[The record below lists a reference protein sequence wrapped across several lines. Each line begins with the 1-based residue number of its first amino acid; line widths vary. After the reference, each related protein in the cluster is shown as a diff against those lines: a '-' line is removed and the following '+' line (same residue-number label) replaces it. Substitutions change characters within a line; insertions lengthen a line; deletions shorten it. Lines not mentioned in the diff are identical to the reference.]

1 MCRNNKKKAR
11 TIKRHSLL
19 KICMADGS
27 RWNLFSPWAKKKE
40 ENPILE
46 RAGMMIEPF
55 SAVAGIPD
63 IVRDTEKLRTDSNH
77 DNEFDLYD
85 NMLKL
90 DPELNGAVRAVS
102 LTANN
107 YEVNYENGK
116 NAKIRDAVRYLVEE
130 TLDFDDIMINAM
142 RGLMVYGNDVNKI
155 VGKQNVGIT
164 EIQSLPV
171 KQITIVDER
180 GGLGSYFVADED
192 NPVIKAKTYM
202 LREATSFEKAI
213 PANEILHIKIDYR
226 SNWFT
231 DNKLRKTY
239 GVWGASR
246 FTSLKQP
253 IRMKYNSMNNRVSL
267 EDSMTKQFITIDAS
281 AIEHIQDPAEQAERL
296 QHIMDEVITLFEGLR
311 GDQIP
316 VLPHYV
322 ELHHV
327 DIGNSVPTNAD
338 FLDAINADIAAV
350 LQVPRVAAG
359 QERGSTFAATFNAN
373 LWAVQAIS
381 RMHRI
386 LVDSTMSIFSTH
398 LDLLGIPHRRQD
410 LPTIKFEAMDS
421 ETPLNVM
428 QRSVLGYNAGI
439 LTLNQSL
446 DLLSLPNSGKD
457 GNERKTLQE
466 KEEPK
471 ERGDLPQQNSQPGNE
486 LNE

>member
-1 MCRNNKKKAR
+1 
-11 TIKRHSLL
+11 
-19 KICMADGS
+19 MAERS
-27 RWNLFSPWAKKKE
+27 RWNIFRGNTKKE
-40 ENPILE
+40 NPNQIIE
-46 RAGMMIEPF
+46 RAGMLIEPF
-55 SAVAGIPD
+55 NQVAGVPD
-63 IVRDTEKLRTDSNH
+63 IVRDTERLRRDSNH

-85 NMLKL
+85 SMLKL

-107 YEVNYENGK
+107 YEINYANGK
-116 NAKIRDAVRYLVEE
+116 NSQIRESIRELVED

-142 RGLMVYGNDVNKI
+142 RSLMVYGNDINKI
-155 VGKQNVGIT
+155 VGKEGVGIT
-164 EIQSLPV
+164 DIQSLPI

-192 NPVIKAKTYM
+192 NPVIEAKTYM
-202 LREATSFEKAI
+202 LREATSYERAI
-213 PANEILHIKIDYR
+213 PKNEILHVRIDYR

-231 DNKLRKTY
+231 DNKLRRTY

-267 EDSMTKQFITIDAS
+267 EDSMTKQFITIDKS
-281 AIEHIQDPAEQAERL
+281 AIEHIQDPAEQAQRL

-327 DIGNSVPTNAD
+327 DVGNSLPNNTG
-338 FLDAINADIAAV
+338 FLDTINADIAAV

-359 QERGSTFAATFNAN
+359 QEKGSTFAATFNAN

-386 LVDSTMSIFSTH
+386 LSESATKIFMMH
-398 LDLLGIPHRRQD
+398 LDLLGISYRKQD

-421 ETPLNVM
+421 ETPLNIM
-428 QRSVLGYNAGI
+428 QRTVMGYNAGL
-439 LTLNQSL
+439 LTLNQSF
-446 DLLSLPNSGKD
+446 DLLNLPSIGKEGD
-457 GNERKTLQE
+457 ERKMTE
-466 KEEPK
+466 APK
-471 ERGDLPQQNSQPGNE
+471 QVGDLPRENSQDGASD
-486 LNE
+486 LAD

>member
-1 MCRNNKKKAR
+1 MAE
-11 TIKRHSLL
+11 KRR
-19 KICMADGS
+19 A
-27 RWNLFSPWAKKKE
+27 WNLFGLLAKEDVK
-40 ENPILE
+40 NPMLE
-46 RAGMMIEPF
+46 RQRVGMLKEDF
-55 SAVAGIPD
+55 NVVAGIPD
-63 IVRDTEKLRTDSNH
+63 IVRDTERLRKDSNH

-107 YEVNYENGK
+107 YEINYSRGK
-116 NAKIRDAVRYLVEE
+116 NAQIRNAIRNLVEDTIE
-130 TLDFDDIMINAM
+130 FDDIMINAM
-142 RGLMVYGNDVNKI
+142 RNLMVYGNDINKI
-155 VGKQNVGIT
+155 VGKAGVGVT
-164 EIQSLPV
+164 DIQSLPV
-171 KQITIVDER
+171 KQISIVDQR
-180 GGLGSYFVADED
+180 GGIGSYFVADED
-192 NPVIKAKTYM
+192 NPIIKATTYM
-202 LREATSFEKAI
+202 VREGSQYERAI
-213 PANEILHIKIDYR
+213 PVKEILHVKIDAR

-239 GVWGASR
+239 GIWGASR

-253 IRMKYNSMNNRVSL
+253 IRMKYNSMNNRISL
-267 EDSMTKQFITIDAS
+267 EDSMTKQFITIDKS
-281 AIEHIQDPAEQAERL
+281 AIEHIQDPVEQNERL
-296 QHIMDEVITLFEGLR
+296 KHIMDEVIKLFEGLR

-327 DIGNSVPTNAD
+327 DVGNSVPNNTG

-359 QERGSTFAATFNAN
+359 QEKGSTFAATYNAN

-386 LVDSTMSIFSTH
+386 LSEAATKIFMTH
-398 LDLLGIPHRRQD
+398 LDLLGIEYRKQD

-421 ETPLNVM
+421 ETPLNIM
-428 QRSVLGYNAGI
+428 QRAVMGYDAGI

-446 DLLSLPNSGKD
+446 DMLSLPTMGRD
-457 GNERKTLQE
+457 GDDRKNVSTPE
-466 KEEPK
+466 TGE
-471 ERGDLPQQNSQPGNE
+471 LPRENSQDGASDMIE
-486 LNE
+486 

>member
-1 MCRNNKKKAR
+1 MAE
-11 TIKRHSLL
+11 KRR
-19 KICMADGS
+19 A
-27 RWNLFSPWAKKKE
+27 WNLFGLLAKEDVK
-40 ENPILE
+40 NPMLE
-46 RAGMMIEPF
+46 RQRVGMLKEDF
-55 SAVAGIPD
+55 NVVAGIPD
-63 IVRDTEKLRTDSNH
+63 IVRDTERLRKDSNH

-107 YEVNYENGK
+107 YEINYSRGK
-116 NAKIRDAVRYLVEE
+116 NAQIRNAIRNLVEDTIE
-130 TLDFDDIMINAM
+130 FDDIMINAM
-142 RGLMVYGNDVNKI
+142 RNLMVYGNDINKI
-155 VGKQNVGIT
+155 VGKAGVGVT
-164 EIQSLPV
+164 DIQSLPV
-171 KQITIVDER
+171 KQISIVDQR
-180 GGLGSYFVADED
+180 GGIGSYFVADED
-192 NPVIKAKTYM
+192 NPIIKATTYM
-202 LREATSFEKAI
+202 VREGSQYERAI
-213 PANEILHIKIDYR
+213 PVKEILHVKIDAR

-239 GVWGASR
+239 GIWGASR

-253 IRMKYNSMNNRVSL
+253 IRMKYNSMNNRISL
-267 EDSMTKQFITIDAS
+267 EDSMTKQFITIDKS
-281 AIEHIQDPAEQAERL
+281 AIEHIQDPVEQNERL
-296 QHIMDEVITLFEGLR
+296 KHIMDEVIKLFEGLR

-327 DIGNSVPTNAD
+327 DVGNSVPNNTG

-359 QERGSTFAATFNAN
+359 QEKGSTFAATYNAN

-386 LVDSTMSIFSTH
+386 LSEAATKIFMTH
-398 LDLLGIPHRRQD
+398 LDLLGIEYRKQD

-421 ETPLNVM
+421 ETPLNIM
-428 QRSVLGYNAGI
+428 QRAVMGYDAGI

-446 DLLSLPNSGKD
+446 DMLSLPTMGRD
-457 GNERKTLQE
+457 GDDRKNDSTPE
-466 KEEPK
+466 TGE
-471 ERGDLPQQNSQPGNE
+471 LPRENSQDGASDMVE
-486 LNE
+486 

>member
-1 MCRNNKKKAR
+1 
-11 TIKRHSLL
+11 
-19 KICMADGS
+19 
-27 RWNLFSPWAKKKE
+27 
-40 ENPILE
+40 
-46 RAGMMIEPF
+46 MMIEPF
-55 SAVAGIPD
+55 NQVAGVPD
-63 IVRDTEKLRTDSNH
+63 IVRDTERLRKDSNH

-85 NMLKL
+85 SMLKL

-107 YEVNYENGK
+107 YEINYANGK
-116 NAKIRDAVRYLVEE
+116 NSQIREAIRELVED

-142 RGLMVYGNDVNKI
+142 RSLMVYGNDINKI
-155 VGKQNVGIT
+155 VGKQGVGIT
-164 EIQSLPV
+164 DIQSLPV

-192 NPVIKAKTYM
+192 NPIINANIYM
-202 LREATSFEKAI
+202 LREGTSYERAI
-213 PANEILHIKIDYR
+213 PKKEILHVRIDYR

-231 DNKLRKTY
+231 DNKLRRTY

-267 EDSMTKQFITIDAS
+267 EDSMTKQFITIDKS
-281 AIEHIQDPAEQAERL
+281 AIEHIQDPAEQAQRL

-327 DIGNSVPTNAD
+327 DVGNSLPNNTG
-338 FLDAINADIAAV
+338 FLDTINADIAAV

-359 QERGSTFAATFNAN
+359 QEKGSTFAATFNAN

-386 LVDSTMSIFSTH
+386 LSESATKIFMMH
-398 LDLLGIPHRRQD
+398 LDLLGIKYRKQD

-421 ETPLNVM
+421 ETPLNIM
-428 QRSVLGYNAGI
+428 QRTVMGYNAGL
-439 LTLNQSL
+439 LTLNQSF
-446 DLLSLPNSGKD
+446 DLLNLPSIGKEGD
-457 GNERKTLQE
+457 ERKMTE
-466 KEEPK
+466 APK
-471 ERGDLPQQNSQPGNE
+471 QVGDLPRENSQDGASDLVE
-486 LNE
+486 

>member
-1 MCRNNKKKAR
+1 MAEKRKA
-11 TIKRHSLL
+11 
-19 KICMADGS
+19 
-27 RWNLFSPWAKKKE
+27 WNLFGLLAKE
-40 ENPILE
+40 EIKNPMLE
-46 RAGMMIEPF
+46 RQRVGIMQEDF
-55 SAVAGIPD
+55 NAVAGVPD
-63 IVRDTEKLRTDSNH
+63 IVRDTERLRKDSNH

-107 YEVNYENGK
+107 YEINYSRGK
-116 NAKIRDAVRYLVEE
+116 NSQIRNAIRDLVEDTIE
-130 TLDFDDIMINAM
+130 FDDIMINAM
-142 RGLMVYGNDVNKI
+142 RNLMVYGNDINKI
-155 VGKQNVGIT
+155 VGKQGVGVT
-164 EIQSLPV
+164 NIQSLPV
-171 KQITIVDER
+171 KQISIVDER

-192 NPVIKAKTYM
+192 NPIINATTYM
-202 LREATSFEKAI
+202 VREATSYERAI
-213 PANEILHIKIDYR
+213 PAKEILHVKIDAR

-231 DNKLRKTY
+231 DNKLRRTY

-253 IRMKYNSMNNRVSL
+253 IRMKYNSMNNRISL
-267 EDSMTKQFITIDAS
+267 EDSMTKQFITIDKS
-281 AIEHIQDPAEQAERL
+281 AIEHIQDPVEQNERL
-296 QHIMDEVITLFEGLR
+296 RHIMDEVIKLFEGLR

-327 DIGNSVPTNAD
+327 DVGNSVPNNTG

-359 QERGSTFAATFNAN
+359 QEKGSTFAATYNAN

-386 LVDSTMSIFSTH
+386 LSEAATKIFMTH
-398 LDLLGIPHRRQD
+398 LDLLGIEYRKQD

-421 ETPLNVM
+421 ETPLNIM
-428 QRSVLGYNAGI
+428 QRAVMGYDAGI
-439 LTLNQSL
+439 MTLNQTL
-446 DLLSLPNSGKD
+446 DMLSLPTIGKD
-457 GNERKTLQE
+457 GEDRKTE
-466 KEEPK
+466 TAPETGE
-471 ERGDLPQQNSQPGNE
+471 LPRENSQDGASDMVE
-486 LNE
+486 

>member
-1 MCRNNKKKAR
+1 MGLANETFN
-11 TIKRHSLL
+11 T
-19 KICMADGS
+19 
-27 RWNLFSPWAKKKE
+27 
-40 ENPILE
+40 
-46 RAGMMIEPF
+46 
-55 SAVAGIPD
+55 VAGVPD
-63 IVRDTEKLRTDSNH
+63 IVRNTERLRKDSNF
-77 DNEFDLYD
+77 DNEFELFD

-107 YEVNYENGK
+107 YEINYSRGK
-116 NAKIRDAVRYLVEE
+116 NSQIREAIRNLVED

-142 RGLMVYGNDVNKI
+142 RNLMVYGNDINKI
-155 VGKQNVGIT
+155 VGKEGIGVT
-164 EIQSLPV
+164 NLQSLPV

-192 NPVIKAKTYM
+192 NPIITPTTYM
-202 LREATSFEKAI
+202 VREATSYERAI
-213 PANEILHIKIDYR
+213 PAREIMHIRIDYR

-231 DNKLRKTY
+231 DNKGRKTY

-253 IRMKYNSMNNRVSL
+253 IRMKYNSMNNRISL
-267 EDSMTKQFITIDAS
+267 EDSMTKQFITIDKS
-281 AIEHIQDPAEQAERL
+281 AIEHIQDPAEQAQRL
-296 QHIMDEVITLFEGLR
+296 QYIMDEVISLFEGLR

-327 DIGNSVPTNAD
+327 DVGNSVPNNTG
-338 FLDAINADIAAV
+338 FLDTINADIAAV

-359 QERGSTFAATFNAN
+359 QEKGSTFAATFNAN

-386 LVDSTMSIFSTH
+386 LAESTTKMFMTH
-398 LDLLGIPHRRQD
+398 LDLLGISYRKQD

-428 QRSVLGYNAGI
+428 QRVTMGYNSGI

-446 DLLSLPNSGKD
+446 DLLNFPTIGKD
-457 GNERKTLQE
+457 GEERVTQTNGQNGE
-466 KEEPK
+466 
-471 ERGDLPQQNSQPGNE
+471 LPRENSQDGASDMVD
-486 LNE
+486 

>member
-1 MCRNNKKKAR
+1 
-11 TIKRHSLL
+11 
-19 KICMADGS
+19 MAERS
-27 RWNLFSPWAKKKE
+27 RWNIFRGNTKKE
-40 ENPILE
+40 NPNPIIQ

-55 SAVAGIPD
+55 NQIAGIPD
-63 IVRDTEKLRTDSNH
+63 IVRDTERLRTDSNH

-85 NMLKL
+85 SMLKL

-107 YEVNYENGK
+107 YEINFARGK
-116 NAKIRDAVRYLVEE
+116 NSEIRNAIQELVED

-142 RGLMVYGNDVNKI
+142 RGLMVYGNDINKI
-155 VGKQNVGIT
+155 VGKQGVGVT
-164 EIQSLPV
+164 NIQSLPI
-171 KQITIVDER
+171 KQLTIVDDR
-180 GGLGSYFVADED
+180 GGIGSYFVADED
-192 NPVIKAKTYM
+192 NPIIEAKTYM
-202 LREATSFEKAI
+202 LRESTSYERAI
-213 PANEILHIKIDYR
+213 PASEILHIKIDFR

-267 EDSMTKQFITIDAS
+267 EDSMTKQFITIDKS
-281 AIEHIQDPAEQAERL
+281 AIEHIQDPAEQSQRL

-327 DIGNSVPTNAD
+327 DVGNSLPNNTG
-338 FLDAINADIAAV
+338 FLDTINADIAAV

-359 QERGSTFAATFNAN
+359 QEKGSTFAATFNAN

-386 LVDSTMSIFSTH
+386 LSESAASIFMTH
-398 LDLLGIPHRRQD
+398 LDLLNIPYRKQD

-421 ETPLNVM
+421 ETPLNIM
-428 QRSVLGYNAGI
+428 QRTVMGYNAG
-439 LTLNQSL
+439 LMTLNQSL
-446 DLLSLPNSGKD
+446 DLLNLPSAGKEGD
-457 GNERKTLQE
+457 ERKVLE
-466 KEEPK
+466 APK
-471 ERGDLPQQNSQPGNE
+471 QVGDLPRENSQDGASD
-486 LNE
+486 LVD

>member
-1 MCRNNKKKAR
+1 
-11 TIKRHSLL
+11 
-19 KICMADGS
+19 MAERS
-27 RWNLFSPWAKKKE
+27 RWNIFRGNTKKE
-40 ENPILE
+40 NPNPIIQ

-55 SAVAGIPD
+55 NQVAGVPD
-63 IVRDTEKLRTDSNH
+63 IVRDTERLRKDSNH

-85 NMLKL
+85 SMLKL

-107 YEVNYENGK
+107 YEINYANGR
-116 NAKIRDAVRYLVEE
+116 NAQIRDAIRELVEE

-142 RGLMVYGNDVNKI
+142 RSLMVYGNDINKI
-155 VGKQNVGIT
+155 VGKQGVGIT
-164 EIQSLPV
+164 DIQSLPV

-192 NPVIKAKTYM
+192 NPIINANIYM
-202 LREATSFEKAI
+202 LREGTSYERAI
-213 PANEILHIKIDYR
+213 PKNEILHVRIDYR

-231 DNKLRKTY
+231 DNKLRRTY
-239 GVWGASR
+239 GIWGASR

-267 EDSMTKQFITIDAS
+267 EDSMTKQFITIDKS
-281 AIEHIQDPAEQAERL
+281 AIEHIQDPAEQNQRL
-296 QHIMDEVITLFEGLR
+296 QHIMDEVISLFEGLR

-327 DIGNSVPTNAD
+327 DVGNSLPNNTG
-338 FLDAINADIAAV
+338 FLDTINADIAAV

-359 QERGSTFAATFNAN
+359 QEKGSTFAATFNAN

-386 LVDSTMSIFSTH
+386 LSESATKIFMTH
-398 LDLLGIPHRRQD
+398 LDLLGIKYRKQD

-421 ETPLNVM
+421 ETPLNIM
-428 QRSVLGYNAGI
+428 QRTVMGYNAGL

-446 DLLSLPNSGKD
+446 DNLNLPSAGREGDQRKNVETPNNVGELPRENTQD
-457 GNERKTLQE
+457 GASDSME
-466 KEEPK
+466 
-471 ERGDLPQQNSQPGNE
+471 
-486 LNE
+486 

>member
-1 MCRNNKKKAR
+1 
-11 TIKRHSLL
+11 
-19 KICMADGS
+19 MAERS
-27 RWNLFSPWAKKKE
+27 RWNIFRGNTKKE
-40 ENPILE
+40 NPNPIIQ

-55 SAVAGIPD
+55 NQVAGVPD
-63 IVRDTEKLRTDSNH
+63 IVRDTERLRRDSNH

-85 NMLKL
+85 SMLKL

-107 YEVNYENGK
+107 YEINYANGK
-116 NAKIRDAVRYLVEE
+116 NSQIRESIRELVED

-142 RGLMVYGNDVNKI
+142 RSLMVYGNDINKI
-155 VGKQNVGIT
+155 VGKEGVGIT
-164 EIQSLPV
+164 DIQSLPI

-192 NPVIKAKTYM
+192 NPVIEAKTYM
-202 LREATSFEKAI
+202 LREATSYERAI
-213 PANEILHIKIDYR
+213 PRNEILHIRIDYR

-231 DNKLRKTY
+231 DNKLRRTY

-267 EDSMTKQFITIDAS
+267 EDSMTKQFITIDKS
-281 AIEHIQDPAEQAERL
+281 AIEHIQDPAEQAQRL

-327 DIGNSVPTNAD
+327 DVGNSLPNNTG
-338 FLDAINADIAAV
+338 FLDTINADIAAV

-359 QERGSTFAATFNAN
+359 QEKGSTFAATFNAN

-386 LVDSTMSIFSTH
+386 LSESATKMFMMH
-398 LDLLGIPHRRQD
+398 LDLLGISYRKQD

-421 ETPLNVM
+421 ETPLNIM
-428 QRSVLGYNAGI
+428 QRTVMGYNAGL
-439 LTLNQSL
+439 LTLNQSF
-446 DLLSLPNSGKD
+446 DLLNLPSIGKEGD
-457 GNERKTLQE
+457 ERKMTE
-466 KEEPK
+466 APK
-471 ERGDLPQQNSQPGNE
+471 QVGDLPRENSQDGASD
-486 LNE
+486 LVD

>member
-1 MCRNNKKKAR
+1 M
-11 TIKRHSLL
+11 IKRQ
-19 KICMADGS
+19 IECEYNMAERS
-27 RWNLFSPWAKKKE
+27 RWNIFRPKVKSEPK
-40 ENPILE
+40 NPILE
-46 RAGMMIEPF
+46 RMGLATESF
-55 SAVAGIPD
+55 SAVAGVPD
-63 IVRDTEKLRTDSNH
+63 IVRNTERLRKDSNF
-77 DNEFDLYD
+77 DNEFELFD

-107 YEVNYENGK
+107 YEINYSRGK
-116 NAKIRDAVRYLVEE
+116 NAQIREAVRNLVED

-142 RGLMVYGNDVNKI
+142 RNLMVYGNDINKI
-155 VGKQNVGIT
+155 VGKEGVGVT
-164 EIQSLPV
+164 DLQSLPV

-192 NPVIKAKTYM
+192 NPIITPTTYM
-202 LREATSFEKAI
+202 VREATSYERAI
-213 PANEILHIKIDYR
+213 PAREIMHIRIDYR

-231 DNKLRKTY
+231 DNKGRKTY

-253 IRMKYNSMNNRVSL
+253 IRMKYNSMNNRISL
-267 EDSMTKQFITIDAS
+267 EDSMTKQYITIDKS
-281 AIEHIQDPAEQAERL
+281 AIEHIQDPAEQAQRL
-296 QHIMDEVITLFEGLR
+296 QYIMDEVISLFEGLR

-327 DIGNSVPTNAD
+327 DVGNSVPNNTG
-338 FLDAINADIAAV
+338 FLDTINADIAAV

-359 QERGSTFAATFNAN
+359 QEKGSTFAATFNAN

-386 LVDSTMSIFSTH
+386 LAESTTKMFMTH
-398 LDLLGIPHRRQD
+398 LDLLGIPYRKQD

-428 QRSVLGYNAGI
+428 QRVTMGYNSGI
-439 LTLNQSL
+439 ITLNQSL
-446 DLLSLPNSGKD
+446 DLLNLPTIGKD
-457 GNERKTLQE
+457 GDERITQTKVQNGE
-466 KEEPK
+466 
-471 ERGDLPQQNSQPGNE
+471 LPRENSQDGASDMVD
-486 LNE
+486 

>member
-1 MCRNNKKKAR
+1 
-11 TIKRHSLL
+11 
-19 KICMADGS
+19 MAERS
-27 RWNLFSPWAKKKE
+27 RWNIFRGNTKKE
-40 ENPILE
+40 NPNPIIQ

-55 SAVAGIPD
+55 NQVAGVPD
-63 IVRDTEKLRTDSNH
+63 IVRDTERLRKDSNH

-85 NMLKL
+85 SMLKL

-107 YEVNYENGK
+107 YEINYSNGK
-116 NAKIRDAVRYLVEE
+116 NSQIREAIRELVED

-142 RGLMVYGNDVNKI
+142 RSLMVYGNDINKI
-155 VGKQNVGIT
+155 VGKEGVGIT
-164 EIQSLPV
+164 DIQSLPI

-192 NPVIKAKTYM
+192 NPVIEAKTYM
-202 LREATSFEKAI
+202 LREATSYERAI
-213 PANEILHIKIDYR
+213 PRNEILHVRIDYR

-231 DNKLRKTY
+231 DNKLRRTY

-267 EDSMTKQFITIDAS
+267 EDSMTKQFITIDKS
-281 AIEHIQDPAEQAERL
+281 AIEHIQDPAEQAQRL

-327 DIGNSVPTNAD
+327 DVGNSLPNNTG
-338 FLDAINADIAAV
+338 FLDTINADIAAV

-359 QERGSTFAATFNAN
+359 QEKGSTFAATFNAN

-386 LVDSTMSIFSTH
+386 LSEAATKMFMVH
-398 LDLLGIPHRRQD
+398 LDLLGITYRKQD

-421 ETPLNVM
+421 ETPLNIM
-428 QRSVLGYNAGI
+428 QRTVMGYNAGL
-439 LTLNQSL
+439 LTLNQSF
-446 DLLSLPNSGKD
+446 DLLNLPTIGKEGD
-457 GNERKTLQE
+457 ERKTIE
-466 KEEPK
+466 APK
-471 ERGDLPQQNSQPGNE
+471 QVGDLPRENSQDGASDLVE
-486 LNE
+486 